1 MSREEFIDNEPLLGS
16 DAEQPINN
24 SDDNELKEPPIGCCN
39 PNSTLHRFQAL
50 ILMCLLGFGMYLFN
64 LINTS

>member
-1 MSREEFIDNEPLLGS
+1 MSRGEFLDNEPLLSS

-24 SDDNELKEPPIGCCN
+24 SDDNELKEPPTGGCCN

-50 ILMCLLGFGMYLFN
+50 ILMCLLGFGMY
-64 LINTS
+64 